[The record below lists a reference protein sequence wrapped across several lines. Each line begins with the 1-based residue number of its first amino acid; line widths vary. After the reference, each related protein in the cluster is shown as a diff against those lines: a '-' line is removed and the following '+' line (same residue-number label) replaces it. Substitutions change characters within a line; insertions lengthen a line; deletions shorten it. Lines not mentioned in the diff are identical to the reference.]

1 MSEEFEPVQP
11 VKSERSFS
19 IRLEASSERLP
30 YVDADQLA
38 AGNGLLSQSRDKAAY
53 LRAQTA
59 LPDSLTS
66 LLEQVQ
72 MLLGNVCS
80 FESSR
85 YHHSAPLLPCIPAL
99 EARGNELDG

>member
-72 MLLGNVCS
+72 MLLGNTCS

-85 YHHSAPLLPCIPAL
+85 HHHPAPLLPRIPAL
-99 EARGNELDG
+99 IHGNELDG